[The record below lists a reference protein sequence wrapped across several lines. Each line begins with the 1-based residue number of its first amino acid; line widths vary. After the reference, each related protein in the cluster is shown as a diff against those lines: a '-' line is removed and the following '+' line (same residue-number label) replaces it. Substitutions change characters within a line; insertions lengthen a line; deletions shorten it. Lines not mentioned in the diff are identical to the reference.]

1 MGERKIFLSLFFER
15 KWGDKLSINVE
26 DRKALAEVLDV
37 LENTDRKLVR
47 KFPREFIEFLNQNAD
62 PVHKVMFDSSK
73 KLKEQKISD
82 MAKAILAIV
91 YEKYIRETEN
101 ELVNMNDSAKTSEN
115 SIEEKLLKIFNSK
128 KGGENK

>member
-1 MGERKIFLSLFFER
+1 MRENGVI
-15 KWGDKLSINVE
+15 KLSINVE

-47 KFPREFIEFLNQNAD
+47 KIPREFIEFLNQNAD
-62 PVHKVMFDSSK
+62 PMHKVMFDSSK
-73 KLKEQKISD
+73 KLKEQEISD

-101 ELVNMNDSAKTSEN
+101 ELVNMNDNWMLSNISEEG
-115 SIEEKLLKIFNSK
+115 IDKKILNILNSK
-128 KGGENK
+128 KGGENE

>member
-1 MGERKIFLSLFFER
+1 MRERKIFLSLFFER

-47 KFPREFIEFLNQNAD
+47 KIPREFIEFLNKNAD
-62 PVHKVMFDSSK
+62 PMHKVMFDSSK
-73 KLKEQKISD
+73 KLKEQEISD

-101 ELVNMNDSAKTSEN
+101 ELVDVNDSAKPSEN

>member
-47 KFPREFIEFLNQNAD
+47 KIPREFIEFLNQNAD